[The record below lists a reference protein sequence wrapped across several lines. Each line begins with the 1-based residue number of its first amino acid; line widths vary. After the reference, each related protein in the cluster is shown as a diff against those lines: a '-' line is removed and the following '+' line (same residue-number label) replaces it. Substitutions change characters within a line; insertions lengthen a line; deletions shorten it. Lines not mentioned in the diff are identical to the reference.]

1 MPSPLPNGRWAV
13 DGPMTATHPRVL
25 TIAADRP
32 FLQVLAEAILG
43 GFPTAGGAPSDMLG
57 LARWTILVPTRRAAR
72 ELEDIFLR
80 LTRKGGLLLPKIR
93 PIGDIDEDLLARDDD
108 AATTGDLPPAISR
121 TGQQLLLIDLIDD
134 WARANPQTRLAREI
148 ATAPHQ
154 TQGLAVSLAEF
165 LDGLE
170 TENIDV
176 GRIPELYDLENAR
189 HRDAILQFLAVAREA
204 YPARLAAAGLIGPQ
218 QRRALIL
225 KREAARLAD
234 ARPTAPFI
242 AAGSTGSI
250 EATRT
255 LLKAIAGLPNGAVV
269 LPGLD
274 CGMDDASWLAAGPTH
289 PQFAFRQLLP
299 ALGIDRADVRELGE
313 AQPGRRSWLSSEMM
327 RPADTAHQ
335 WRGSL
340 EDREP
345 DIAAAMEG
353 VELVE
358 ARSLPE
364 EAMAVALIL
373 REVLE
378 TPGKTACLVTSD
390 RQMAR
395 RVKAELGR
403 WNIVI
408 DDSAGEP
415 LIHLG
420 GGAFVNLLIDA
431 VLQNFS
437 APSLAALLRHGLC
450 TFDETPE
457 TARRAAGLIELA
469 LLRTGTGA
477 PRIAALPHALRM
489 ASESGERGHLLM
501 QQVTDENWQQAIA
514 FAARAAE
521 VLGPLAGNHPVTL
534 SAHLARLIKAAEAMA
549 GERLWEGEAGDVLRE
564 AVGRLSEDSPHLR
577 HCDMARAAA
586 IIRHWLQAI
595 AVRRPAENALPL
607 SILGLLEA
615 RLMRPDVMVLAG
627 LNEGVWPAAPDPG
640 PWLNRPMRDKL
651 GMSQPERQIGQTA
664 HDFAQAFGCSEV
676 KLVWSRRSGDAPV
689 TPSRWILRLQMILQQ
704 ADLKDLTGKASSWC
718 AIARQLVEPGQVT
731 PAPKPKPCPPAELR
745 PRQLSVTRIEKLV
758 RDPYAIYARHV
769 LRLEPLEPIAAI
781 PDPARRGIIFHAAIG
796 DFLSRY
802 PVQLPGEAEA
812 ELLRLG
818 ESHFAAVEDY
828 PALTGFWWPRFRRI
842 ARWLVAEE
850 PGFRQGV
857 ERIVAEAKGSIRFAI
872 GGEDFTLTCRADRID
887 LLANGAARISDY
899 KTGTVPSNRQVEV
912 GLAPQLTLQ
921 AAILEQGG
929 FEGVGPRQTDG
940 IVYVKLSGGEPAGE
954 FKPINMDVMAL
965 AHEHLD
971 GLKRV
976 LTSYAQPSQPY
987 LPRVMMEREDD
998 EGDYDHLSRFRE
1010 WALSGGGS

>member
-1 MPSPLPNGRWAV
+1 
-13 DGPMTATHPRVL
+13 MTATLSRVF
-25 TIAADRP
+25 TIAAGRP
-32 FLQVLAEAILG
+32 FLRVLAEAVLD
-43 GFPTAGGAPSDMLG
+43 GFPIADGAPPDVLG

-80 LTRKGGLLLPKIR
+80 LTRRGGLLLPRIR
-93 PIGDIDEDLLARDDD
+93 PVGDIDEDLLARDDD

-134 WARANPQTRLAREI
+134 WASTNPQTRLAREI
-148 ATAPHQ
+148 AAAPHQ
-154 TQGLAVSLAEF
+154 AQGLAVSLAEF

-176 GRIPELYDLENAR
+176 ARIPELYDLENAR

-218 QRRALIL
+218 QRRAVIL
-225 KREAARLAD
+225 KREAARLTS

-255 LLKAIAGLPNGAVV
+255 LLKAIAELPNGAVV

-289 PQFAFRQLLP
+289 PQFAFKQLLP
-299 ALGIDRADVRELGE
+299 ALGIDRPDVHELGE
-313 AQPGRRSWLSSEMM
+313 AQPGPRSWLASEIM

-335 WRGSL
+335 WRASL
-340 EDREP
+340 DGRRP
-345 DIAAAMEG
+345 DIETAMQG

-358 ARSLPE
+358 ARSLLE
-364 EAMAVALIL
+364 QATAVALIL
-373 REVLE
+373 RNVLE
-378 TPGKTACLVTSD
+378 TPGKTACLVTPD

-403 WNIVI
+403 WNIAI

-420 GGAFVNLLIDA
+420 GAALVNLLIEA
-431 VLQNFS
+431 VLQGFS
-437 APSLAALLRHGLC
+437 APSLAALLRHGMC
-450 TFDETPE
+450 TFGEAPDA
-457 TARRAAGLIELA
+457 ARRAVGLIELA
-469 LLRTGTGA
+469 LLRTGNGA
-477 PRIAALPHALRM
+477 PEISALPHALRI
-489 ASESGERGHLLM
+489 ASESEERGHLLL
-501 QQVTDENWQQAIA
+501 QQVTADDWQQAIA
-514 FAARAAE
+514 FAARAGE
-521 VLGPLAGNHPVTL
+521 ILGPLSRDQPATL
-534 SAHLARLIKAAEAMA
+534 SVHLDRIIKAAEAMA
-549 GERLWEGEAGDVLRE
+549 GERLWEGEEGSTLRDAVARLGD
-564 AVGRLSEDSPHLR
+564 DSSHLR

-586 IIRHWLQAI
+586 IIRHWLQAV
-595 AVRRPAENALPL
+595 AVRQPAENALPL

-664 HDFAQAFGCSEV
+664 HDFAEAFGCSDV
-676 KLVWSRRSGDAPV
+676 KLVWSKRSGDAPA

-704 ADLKDLTGKASSWC
+704 AGLKGLTGQASQWC
-718 AIARQLVEPGQVT
+718 AIARQLVEPGHVT
-731 PAPKPKPCPPAELR
+731 PMAKPKPCPPVALR

-758 RDPYAIYARHV
+758 RDPYAIYARYV
-769 LRLEPLEPIAAI
+769 LRLEPLNSIAAV

-796 DFLSRY
+796 DFLSRH
-802 PVQLPGEAEA
+802 PVQLPDDAEA

-818 ESHFAAVEDY
+818 ESHFAVLKDY
-828 PALTGFWWPRFRRI
+828 PALTGFWWPRFCRI

-850 PGFRQGV
+850 PGLRDGV
-857 ERIVAEAKGSIRFAI
+857 ERIVAEAKGLLRFDI
-872 GGEDFTLTCRADRID
+872 NGQPFTLTCRADRID
-887 LLANGAARISDY
+887 LFANGAARIIDY
-899 KTGTVPSNRQVEV
+899 KTGKVPTKSQVEA

-921 AAILEQGG
+921 AAMLAQDA
-929 FEGVGPRQTDG
+929 FEGTGPRQTDG
-940 IVYVKLSGGEPAGE
+940 IAYIKLSGGEPAGE
-954 FKPINMDVMAL
+954 IKSLAFDQGVMAL
-965 AHEHLD
+965 AHEHLE
-971 GLKRV
+971 GLKRI
-976 LTSYAQPSQPY
+976 LTFYDRPSQPY
-987 LPRVMMEREDD
+987 LPRLMMEKEDD